1 MKFAKIQTKASV
13 VGIATA
19 ASMNGSRNESVPKTK
34 TRITSAIGIAISTSP
49 TNRSRFCTGSR
60 SLSMADWPV
69 T

>member
-19 ASMNGSRNESVPKTK
+19 ASMNGSRNASVPKTK

-49 TNRSRFCTGSR
+49 TKRSRF
-60 SLSMADWPV
+60 
-69 T
+69 